1 MISVSLKKAV
11 GNSKP
16 AVTLDIR
23 DIRIL
28 HNYFLPFLGGL
39 SFLSKK
45 FKDFVDFKIIC
56 QTVYNGAHKNAEIK
70 YLVVKLSLSMND
82 FRLSNY
88 AGKIPSQVLTPE
100 ERSKLRNALPL
111 SEYLPD
117 GRVRYTITS
126 KINHNNE
133 SSVYCIITLDNEEL
147 LVKSL
152 KEAASFLGIHYVT
165 LSKKLDDLSSRTG
178 FTQ

>member
-1 MISVSLKKAV
+1 M
-11 GNSKP
+11 
-16 AVTLDIR
+16 TLDCQITQVR
-23 DIRIL
+23 YL
-28 HNYFLPFLGGL
+28 HKFLLAFPLA
-39 SFLSKK
+39 KPK
-45 FKDFVDFKIIC
+45 
-56 QTVYNGAHKNAEIK
+56 A
-70 YLVVKLSLSMND
+70 
-82 FRLSNY
+82 
-88 AGKIPSQVLTPE
+88 E

-117 GRVRYTITS
+117 GRVRDTITS

-178 FTQ
+178 CPTIVNNYSVKRVRVFFKDID